1 MLRQL
6 RVRAHTAGQGQGRAV
21 AATSGRVLTRFLAPL
36 LQLQLCAL
44 STEHGGMASA
54 EQHYRRDGVRITH
67 DPHAPGMAEQ
77 YGKPGQTDNEGFDP
91 YADTVGAGIYGGL
104 VERDAEGK
112 VIYGR
117 QYQNHNPR
125 PGPIYTGNG
134 YSEMSRALSKGA
146 DAVLALLAK
155 DASLANEI
163 STGGATP
170 LHMCGMSQRNQLVT
184 ELLIERGGHVDA
196 LDTYGYTPLHRMAS
210 NNLAVG
216 AAALLKAGA
225 NPNAA
230 TQSGET
236 PLAVAHASRAFDV
249 LRVLQEHGST

>member
-1 MLRQL
+1 MLQL
-6 RVRAHTAGQGQGRAV
+6 PRAGAHIVGRLV
-21 AATSGRVLTRFLAPL
+21 ASTGRRGGALLTRRRL
-36 LQLQLCAL
+36 LVLQLCTL
-44 STEHGGMASA
+44 STKHGGMADA

-67 DPHAPGMAEQ
+67 DPYAPGMADQ
-77 YGKPGQTDNEGFDP
+77 YGTPGQTDNEGFDP
-91 YADTVGAGIYGGL
+91 YADTVGAGIYGGK
-104 VERDAEGK
+104 VKRDAEGR
-112 VIYGR
+112 VIDGR

-125 PGPIYTGNG
+125 PGPIYTGGG
-134 YSEMSRALSKGA
+134 YTEMSRALSKGA
-146 DAVLALLAK
+146 DAVLALLAG
-155 DASLANEI
+155 DASLVNEV

-184 ELLIERGGHVDA
+184 KLLLDRGGDADA

-216 AAALLKAGA
+216 AQALLNAGA

-236 PLAVAHASRAFDV
+236 PLAIAHASRAFDV
-249 LRVLQEHGST
+249 LRVLQENGAT